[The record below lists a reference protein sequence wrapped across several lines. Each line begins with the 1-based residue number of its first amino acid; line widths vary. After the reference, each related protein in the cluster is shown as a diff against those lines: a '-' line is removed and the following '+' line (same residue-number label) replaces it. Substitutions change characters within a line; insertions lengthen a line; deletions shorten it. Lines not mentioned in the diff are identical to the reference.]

1 MTVGPPVARPGD
13 RITDVAGIGVGHHH
27 LIDDAVV
34 LGTATESGSGWATGC
49 TVLTIPDGAT
59 TAVDVRGGG
68 PGTRETD
75 LLEPGNSVRGANALL
90 LAGGSAYGLSAA
102 DGVMRGLESAGVGI
116 PMDRQG
122 HVVPIVPSAVIF
134 DLPVG
139 GWRNRP
145 DAEFGERALAAA
157 GTDFAVGS
165 VGAGAGA
172 RAGALKGGVG
182 TASITVTEGPA
193 RGLTVG
199 ALVVA
204 NPVGQVVDPQTGL
217 PWGGEDI
224 AHHGLRAPAA
234 AELTRLRALEAK
246 GTVLNTTIGVVA
258 TDATL
263 AVPAVRRLAMSGHDG
278 LARAVRPAHSPLD
291 GDTLF
296 AVATGERTADPD
308 AAVDIPPG
316 MEPDIAVV
324 AALAEASATVV
335 QRAIVSAVVTART
348 VAGIPAYRDVV
359 ASAFAGGFAFGAG
372 DR

>member
-1 MTVGPPVARPGD
+1 MIDPAPAAVGD
-13 RITDVAGIGVGHHH
+13 RISDVAGVCVGHHH
-27 LIDDAVV
+27 LIDDDVV
-34 LGTATESGSGWATGC
+34 VATATEPGSGWAAGT
-49 TVLTIPDGAT
+49 TVVTVPDGAT

-75 LLEPGNSVRGANALL
+75 LLEPGNSVRGANAIVLT
-90 LAGGSAYGLSAA
+90 GGSAYGLSAA
-102 DGVMRGLESAGVGI
+102 DGVMRGLEAAGVGL
-116 PMDRQG
+116 PMDQLG
-122 HVVPIVPSAVIF
+122 HVVPIVPAAVVF

-139 GWRNRP
+139 GWAERP

-157 GTDFAVGS
+157 GPDFAIGS

-172 RAGALKGGVG
+172 RAGAMKGGVG
-182 TASITVTEGPA
+182 TASVTLTDGPA

-204 NPVGQVVDPQTGL
+204 NPVGQVIDPQTGL
-217 PWGGEDI
+217 PWDAQDI
-224 AHHGLRAPAA
+224 GHHGLRKPAA
-234 AELTRLRALEAK
+234 GELPRLRALEAK

-263 AVPAVRRLAMSGHDG
+263 SVPAVRRLAMSGHDG

-296 AVATGERTADPD
+296 AVATGSRRADPD
-308 AAVDIPPG
+308 GAVDIPPG
-316 MEPDIAVV
+316 MESDIAVV

-335 QRAIVSAVVTART
+335 QRAIVSAVVHAQS

-359 ASAFAGGFAFGAG
+359 ASAFADGFSFGTG

>member
-1 MTVGPPVARPGD
+1 MTDRLVVAQPGN
-13 RITDVAGIGVGHHH
+13 RITDVAGVGVGHHH
-27 LIDDAVV
+27 LIDDTVV
-34 LGTATESGSGWATGC
+34 VGTATEQGSGWATGA
-49 TVLTIPDGAT
+49 TVITVPSGAT

-75 LLEPGNSVRGANALL
+75 LLEPGNSVRGADAVVLT
-90 LAGGSAYGLSAA
+90 GGSAYGLSTA
-102 DGVMRGLESAGVGI
+102 DGVMRGLESAGIGL

-122 HVVPIVPSAVIF
+122 HVVPIVPAAVIF

-139 GWRNRP
+139 GWENRP
-145 DAEFGERALAAA
+145 DAQFGERALAAA
-157 GTDFAVGS
+157 GTEFAVGS

-172 RAGALKGGVG
+172 RAGVLKGGVG
-182 TASITVTEGPA
+182 TASITVTDGPA

-217 PWGGEDI
+217 PWGAEDL
-224 AHHGLRAPAA
+224 AHHGLRRPAV
-234 AELTRLRALEAK
+234 AELTRLRALDAK

-263 AVPAVRRLAMSGHDG
+263 SVPAVRRLAMSGHDG
-278 LARAVRPAHSPLD
+278 IARAVRPAHSPLD

-296 AVATGERTADPD
+296 AVATGARVADPD
-308 AAVDIPPG
+308 AAVEIPPG
-316 MEPDIAVV
+316 MESDIAVV

-335 QRAIVSAVVTART
+335 QRAIVAAVVTART
-348 VAGIPAYRDVV
+348 VAGIPSYRDVV

-372 DR
+372 DK